1 MKIEKY
7 RFLSNGRYEVI
18 IDNEKYIIYEDI
30 ILKNNLLSKKEITK
44 SFLDDLLINNSFYE
58 AYYKAVSYINLKL
71 RTKREIETYLKK
83 SNFNTKVI
91 KDVLIKLEEDN
102 YINDDIY
109 SKAYIHDQ
117 MILKMVG
124 PNKIKVDLIKMGL
137 KEDVIDNNLDVYSEE
152 KEFEKLEK
160 IIPKLINNN
169 KNKSSSYLKNKLLN
183 DLLNK
188 GFTKEY
194 IITVLEKQ
202 EFDDSDIYKK
212 EYDKLYKKLSKKYS
226 GNELE
231 FKIKQKL
238 YSKGF
243 RQN

>member
-7 RFLSNGRYEVI
+7 KFLSNGRYEVI

-44 SFLDDLLINNSFYE
+44 DYLDKILLNNSFYE
-58 AYYKAVSYINLKL
+58 AYYKAVSYINIKL
-71 RTKREIETYLKK
+71 RTKKEISNYLKK
-83 SNFNTKVI
+83 SDYNNKVI
-91 KDVLIKLEEDN
+91 NDVLIKLEEDN

-124 PNKIKVDLIKMGL
+124 PNKIRVDLIKMGL

-160 IIPKLINNN
+160 IVPKLIKNN
-169 KNKSSSYLKNKLLN
+169 KNKSSSYLKNKILI
-183 DLLNK
+183 DLINK

-194 IITVLEKQ
+194 ILTVLEKQ
-202 EFDDSDIYKK
+202 EFDDSNIYKK

-226 GNELE
+226 GNELD
-231 FKIKQKL
+231 FKIKQRL
-238 YSKGF
+238 YAKGF

>member
-7 RFLSNGRYEVI
+7 RFLSNGRYEVV
-18 IDNEKYIIYEDI
+18 IDNQKYIIYEDI
-30 ILKNNLLSKKEITK
+30 ILKNNLLSKKDITK
-44 SFLDDLLINNSFYE
+44 SFLDELLINNSFYE
-58 AYYKAVSYINLKL
+58 AYYKAVSYINMKL
-71 RTKREIETYLKK
+71 RTKKEIESYLKK
-83 SNFNTKVI
+83 SSFNTKVI
-91 KDVLIKLEEDN
+91 KDVLIKLEEEN
-102 YINDDIY
+102 YINDDVY

-124 PNKIKVDLIKMGL
+124 PNKIKADLVKMGL
-137 KEDVIDNNLDVYSEE
+137 KEDIIVNNLDVYSKE
-152 KEFEKLEK
+152 KELEKLEK

-169 KNKSSSYLKNKLLN
+169 KNKSSSYLKNKILN

-194 IITVLEKQ
+194 IITILEKQ
-202 EFDDSDIYKK
+202 KFDDSNIYKK

-238 YSKGF
+238 YAKGF